1 MNFNSLNYNEK
12 IAIAKLFFKKK
23 IYKGEDRNFLPKVV
37 CINYN
42 KFEFYGKAFGE
53 MQIKITEIENFFNQ
67 NNKLIRKEKLLQIR
81 KNLS

>member
-1 MNFNSLNYNEK
+1 MSFNNLKYNEK
-12 IAIAKLFFKKK
+12 IAIAKLFFRKK
-23 IYKGEDRNFLPKVV
+23 IYNGEDLNFLPKIV

-53 MQIKITEIENFFNQ
+53 MQIKIAEVENFFNK
-67 NNKLIRKEKLLQIR
+67 NNKLIRKEKLLQIK